1 MLVAWDLDIPLP
13 EFHPPDPHHG
23 QQILDKVLEI
33 NMRGGGGGGGGV
45 YIDGEDDDGDEMV
58 YDGDNGVP
66 FSVSSFSFSSTS
78 LQMAKQPVRVLVTG
92 AAGQIGYAL
101 VPMIARGVML
111 GPDQPVI
118 LHMLDIAPAAEALN
132 GVKMELVDAAF
143 PLLKGVVATTDV
155 VEACTEVN
163 IAVMVGGF
171 PRKEGMERKDVMSKN
186 VAIYKSQ
193 ASALEKHAAAN
204 CKVLVVANPANTNA
218 LILKEFAP
226 SIPEKNISC
235 LTRLDHNRA
244 LGQVSERLNV
254 PVSDVKNVIIWGN
267 HSSTQ
272 LHGEFITTVQQRG
285 AAIIKARKLSSALSA
300 ASSACDHI
308 RDWVLGTPEGT
319 WVSMGVYSDGS
330 YNVPAGLIYS
340 FPVTCR
346 NGEWTIVQGLPIDEL
361 SRKKLDL
368 TAEELTEEKELAY
381 SCLS

>member
-1 MLVAWDLDIPLP
+1 
-13 EFHPPDPHHG
+13 
-23 QQILDKVLEI
+23 
-33 NMRGGGGGGGGV
+33 
-45 YIDGEDDDGDEMV
+45 
-58 YDGDNGVP
+58 
-66 FSVSSFSFSSTS
+66 
-78 LQMAKQPVRVLVTG
+78 MAKEPVRVLVTG

-118 LHMLDIAPAAEALN
+118 LHMLDIPPAAEALN

-155 VEACTEVN
+155 VEACTGVS

-193 ASALEKHAAAN
+193 ASALGSYAAAN

-226 SIPEKNISC
+226 SISEKNITC

-244 LGQVSERLNV
+244 LGQVSERSNV

-272 LHGEFITTVQQRG
+272 YPDVNHATVTTPAGEKPVRELVANDEWLHGEF
-285 AAIIKARKLSSALSA
+285 IIKARKLSSALSA

-340 FPVTCR
+340 FPVTCC
-346 NGEWTIVQGLPIDEL
+346 NGVWTIVQGFPIDDL

-368 TAEELTEEKELAY
+368 TAEELTEEKALAH

>member
-1 MLVAWDLDIPLP
+1 
-13 EFHPPDPHHG
+13 
-23 QQILDKVLEI
+23 
-33 NMRGGGGGGGGV
+33 
-45 YIDGEDDDGDEMV
+45 
-58 YDGDNGVP
+58 
-66 FSVSSFSFSSTS
+66 
-78 LQMAKQPVRVLVTG
+78 MAKEPVRVLVTG

-101 VPMIARGVML
+101 VPMIARGIML
-111 GPDQPVI
+111 GADQPVI
-118 LHMLDIAPAAEALN
+118 LHMLDIPFAAEALN

-155 VEACTEVN
+155 VEACTGVN
-163 IAVMVGGF
+163 VAVMVGGF

-186 VAIYKSQ
+186 VSIYKSQ
-193 ASALEKHAAAN
+193 ASALEQHAAPN

-226 SIPEKNISC
+226 SIPAKNITC

-244 LGQVSERLNV
+244 LGQISERLNV
-254 PVSDVKNVIIWGN
+254 QVSDVKNVIIWGN

-272 LHGEFITTVQQRG
+272 YPDVNHATVGDKPVRELVKDDEWLNGEFITTVQQRG

-300 ASSACDHI
+300 ASAACDHI
-308 RDWVLGTPEGT
+308 HDWVLGTPEGT

-330 YNVPAGLIYS
+330 YNVPAGVIYS
-340 FPVTCR
+340 FPVTCK
-346 NGEWTIVQGLPIDEL
+346 NGEWTIVQGLAIDEF

-368 TAEELTEEKELAY
+368 TGAELTEEKELAY

>member
-1 MLVAWDLDIPLP
+1 
-13 EFHPPDPHHG
+13 
-23 QQILDKVLEI
+23 
-33 NMRGGGGGGGGV
+33 
-45 YIDGEDDDGDEMV
+45 
-58 YDGDNGVP
+58 
-66 FSVSSFSFSSTS
+66 
-78 LQMAKQPVRVLVTG
+78 MAKEPVRVLVTG

-111 GPDQPVI
+111 GTDQPVI
-118 LHMLDIAPAAEALN
+118 LHMLDIPPAAEALN

-143 PLLKGVVATTDV
+143 PLIKGDGVVATTDA
-155 VEACTEVN
+155 VEACTGVN

-186 VAIYKSQ
+186 VSIYKAQ
-193 ASALEKHAAAN
+193 ASALEQHAAPN

-226 SIPEKNISC
+226 SIPAKNITC

-244 LGQVSERLNV
+244 LGQISEKLNV
-254 PVSDVKNVIIWGN
+254 QVSDVKNVIIWGN
-267 HSSTQ
+267 HSSSQYPDVNHATVNTAAGEKPVRE
-272 LHGEFITTVQQRG
+272 LVKDDAWLNGEFITTVQQRG

-346 NGEWTIVQGLPIDEL
+346 NGEWTIVQGLSIDEF

-368 TAEELTEEKELAY
+368 TAEELSEEKALAY

>member
-1 MLVAWDLDIPLP
+1 
-13 EFHPPDPHHG
+13 
-23 QQILDKVLEI
+23 
-33 NMRGGGGGGGGV
+33 
-45 YIDGEDDDGDEMV
+45 
-58 YDGDNGVP
+58 
-66 FSVSSFSFSSTS
+66 
-78 LQMAKQPVRVLVTG
+78 MAKDPVRVLVTG

-118 LHMLDIAPAAEALN
+118 LHMLDIPPAAEALN

-155 VEACTEVN
+155 VEGCTGVN
-163 IAVMVGGF
+163 VAVMVGGF

-186 VAIYKSQ
+186 VSIYKSQ

-226 SIPEKNISC
+226 SIPEKNITC

-244 LGQVSERLNV
+244 LGQVSERLGV
-254 PVSDVKNVIIWGN
+254 QVSDVKNVIIWGN

-272 LHGEFITTVQQRG
+272 YPDVSHATVKSGGAEKAVKELVSDDEWLKEEFIKTVQQRG

-346 NGEWTIVQGLPIDEL
+346 NGEWTIVQGLEIDEF
-361 SRKKLDL
+361 SRKKLDA
-368 TAEELTEEKELAY
+368 TAEELTEEKALAY

>member
-1 MLVAWDLDIPLP
+1 LIP
-13 EFHPPDPHHG
+13 
-23 QQILDKVLEI
+23 
-33 NMRGGGGGGGGV
+33 
-45 YIDGEDDDGDEMV
+45 
-58 YDGDNGVP
+58 
-66 FSVSSFSFSSTS
+66 SSSSK
-78 LQMAKQPVRVLVTG
+78 MAKDPVRVLVTG

-118 LHMLDIAPAAEALN
+118 LHMLDIPPAAESLN

-155 VEACTEVN
+155 VEACTGVN

-171 PRKEGMERKDVMSKN
+171 PRKEGMERKDVMTKN
-186 VAIYKSQ
+186 VSIYKSQ

-204 CKVLVVANPANTNA
+204 CKVLVIANPANTNA

-226 SIPEKNISC
+226 SIPEKNISA

-244 LGQVSERLNV
+244 LGQISERLNIQ
-254 PVSDVKNVIIWGN
+254 VSDVKNVIIWGN

-272 LHGEFITTVQQRG
+272 YPDVNHATVNTPAGEKPVRELVSDDAWLNGEFISTVQQRG

-300 ASSACDHI
+300 ASAACDHI
-308 RDWVLGTPEGT
+308 RDWVLGTPQGT
-319 WVSMGVYSDGS
+319 FVSMGVYSDGS

-340 FPVTCR
+340 FPVTTA
-346 NGEWTIVQGLPIDEL
+346 NGEWKIVQGLSIDEF

-368 TAEELTEEKELAY
+368 TAEELSEEKKLAY

>member
-1 MLVAWDLDIPLP
+1 
-13 EFHPPDPHHG
+13 
-23 QQILDKVLEI
+23 
-33 NMRGGGGGGGGV
+33 
-45 YIDGEDDDGDEMV
+45 
-58 YDGDNGVP
+58 
-66 FSVSSFSFSSTS
+66 
-78 LQMAKQPVRVLVTG
+78 MAKDAVRVLVTG

-111 GPDQPVI
+111 GLDQPVI
-118 LHMLDIAPAAEALN
+118 LHLLDIPPAAESLN
-132 GVKMELVDAAF
+132 GVKMELIDAAF

-155 VEACTEVN
+155 VEACTGVS

-186 VAIYKSQ
+186 VSIYKSQ
-193 ASALEKHAAAN
+193 ASALEKYAAAN

-226 SIPEKNISC
+226 SIPEKNITC

-244 LGQVSERLNV
+244 LGQISERLNIQ
-254 PVSDVKNVIIWGN
+254 VSDVKNVIIWGN

-272 LHGEFITTVQQRG
+272 YPDVNHATVKAPAGEKRVRELVADDDWLRGEFIITVQQRG

-300 ASSACDHI
+300 ASAACDHI

-346 NGEWTIVQGLPIDEL
+346 NGEWTIVQGLPIDEF
-361 SRKKLDL
+361 SRKKMDA
-368 TAEELTEEKELAY
+368 TAEELTEEKALAY